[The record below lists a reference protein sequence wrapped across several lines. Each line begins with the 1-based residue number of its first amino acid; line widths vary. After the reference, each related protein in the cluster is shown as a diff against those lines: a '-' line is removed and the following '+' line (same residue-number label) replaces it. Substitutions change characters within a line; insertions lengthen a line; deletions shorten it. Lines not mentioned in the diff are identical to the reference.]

1 MEERSIYEFIQE
13 NMNFNGKISADCK
26 LSDYLKR
33 VYGKEYNYDE
43 GKIYNHTI
51 PREFNFPFEDAAIQR
66 VEFRLYTL
74 VDKMLKSL
82 NSDEL
87 EEHFINNDMIVR
99 KNIDKIIDVI
109 EKNIENIDKEK
120 LSEFCKENILKTK
133 NMYCMYIY
141 LLLISYTD
149 LKDKERLQ
157 NIILKVGLLSEY
169 TNFIN
174 DYVLD
179 KFLYPDYSRFYLVKR
194 VVEEKD
200 IGKLLDKISFESDQI
215 KNWVLINYTS
225 RFSDEFIIKSV
236 EKLELL
242 KILKKWDLDAKRYH
256 AIGETLSYFLSNS
269 YLYDNIDHFENI
281 LLEYISLYEKFC
293 VNVEVFEVTTQIH
306 EKLIRIKEL
315 SVGTQ
320 RSLVAKYKEVLTGDT
335 TVNLIKSLLAKPY
348 LDKWYRNKLFN
359 VISML
364 NISEFYL
371 KIFNVYKE
379 NPVENCN
386 LVTVFNNSPELFE
399 KAVNLLEKQI
409 NWDDII
415 GEYNN
420 VDVGW
425 QPNDIVQSLIIYV
438 ADFPEIAMSIYA
450 KTLKSKTL
458 NHRRDTLFYIRCWEY
473 KNNIYYR
480 NLSDELKESI
490 KYVLK
495 NELNAL
501 VISEAQGITG
511 IESEVTYGYNMEN
524 SLRRTSIA
532 SKFNFV
538 GKNDEKIR
546 AELEEKI
553 EELENRNRVINLK
566 SYIFGKLD
574 IDESLEGL
582 NLIDGGKLM
591 YVEQLNGETFGCCQG
606 DEFGK
611 EYIVILKSDEENNLK
626 EEICSCG
633 NCKKERFCKHVSAVL
648 IYLSKMNDKEAEEKK
663 KQKRHTY

>member
-225 RFSDEFIIKSV
+225 RFSDEFIVKSV

-320 RSLVAKYKEVLTGDT
+320 RSLEAKYKEVLTGDT

-409 NWDDII
+409 NWDDVI

-546 AELEEKI
+546 AELEEKM
-553 EELENRNRVINLK
+553 EELENKNRVINLK

-582 NLIDGGKLM
+582 NLIECGKLM

-663 KQKRHTY
+663 KEK